1 MPFHKPPCHVSPPTR
16 PRHRG
21 GRVRAGLFSALLLL
35 GSTAAAQPATPP
47 AKPSALNNGS
57 AAEASAYYKKLA
69 KTLNFLTPATIES
82 KANMQ
87 ELLNYLGYSELSP
100 EVVEFEAPEKLMGGG
115 SNPPTASA
123 FPYCGK
129 SIELKSW
136 KGDSLNRPD
145 TAQGVTTSTTG
156 AGNLWTAE
164 CVGDKVRLKSSK
176 GDYLHRPDSNQGIT
190 TWHTGPGNDWTAEF
204 TNGKLMLKSWKGDYL
219 HRPDS
224 VQGVTTFNTGI
235 GNQWTVVE
243 RTSAPASA
251 FPYCGKSIELKSWK
265 GDSLNRPDTAQ
276 GVTTSTTGTGNLW
289 TAECVGDKVRL
300 KSSKGDYLHR
310 PDSAQGVTT
319 FNTGPGN
326 DWTAESTNGKL
337 MLKSSK
343 GDYLHRPDSAQGVTT
358 YFTGIG
364 NQWTVVE
371 PTSGGTTPPPR
382 KQGDILVSRF
392 FAPKIVNF
400 SVAPEK
406 RNIGWRRLVRINSR
420 PNSEAA
426 KHQVESAWILFN
438 HFTSPPVHSPY
449 GGTPPTEQLKDSPW
463 GKVKI
468 VTPGNMKN
476 GSVNTQVA
484 LVTRCTATKE
494 ECAEVDSI
502 YWVDFGPSDKGYKLS
517 YQLDAFFDA
526 GNLVAAGDTAGAA
539 PYFVPNG
546 CDTCHG
552 SLKGQAILNLLDTD
566 HWMDRLTDGDFPAL
580 ARPDAPAPLFDAG
593 KDTKSPQYAAA
604 FDIIRTLNREIADMQ
619 RRINNQSFQL
629 AATDKWL
636 QLHQSSVQP
645 EPDLIT
651 RAFEFA
657 NFNHPLHATR
667 KPTPTPLK
675 WTSKAEDKEL
685 VGLLN
690 KYCYR
695 CHGAIR
701 FDVFSKDMIADQTS
715 PMLDRIDPNPTQAK
729 VTGFQMPPDRSLPA
743 KDKQRLLD
751 LLDQLDQET
760 H

>member
-1 MPFHKPPCHVSPPTR
+1 M
-16 PRHRG
+16 
-21 GRVRAGLFSALLLL
+21 GLCSALLLL
-35 GSTAAAQPATPP
+35 GSTASAQPSAPD

-69 KTLNFLTPATIES
+69 RTLNFLTPETIES

-87 ELLNYLGYSELSP
+87 ELLNYLGYSELTP

-115 SNPPTASA
+115 SNPAAA

-145 TAQGVTTSTTG
+145 TAQGVTSASTGTG
-156 AGNLWTAE
+156 IIWAVE

-204 TNGKLMLKSWKGDYL
+204 TSGKLMLKSWKGDYL

-224 VQGVTTFNTGI
+224 AQGVTTWHTGI

-243 RTSAPASA
+243 RSGPNPPPASA
-251 FPYCGKSIELKSWK
+251 FAYCGKSIELKSWK

-276 GVTTSTTGTGNLW
+276 GVASASTGAGTLW

-300 KSSKGDYLHR
+300 KSSKGDYLNR
-310 PDSAQGVTT
+310 PDSPQGVTT
-319 FNTGPGN
+319 GNTGVGI
-326 DWTAESTNGKL
+326 DWKAESTNGKL
-337 MLKSSK
+337 MLKSWK
-343 GDYLHRPDSAQGVTT
+343 GDYLHRPDTAQGVTSWH
-358 YFTGIG
+358 TGIG

-371 PTSGGTTPPPR
+371 RTPPVR
-382 KQGDILVSRF
+382 QKGDILVSRF

-400 SVAPEK
+400 AVAPEK

-426 KHQVESAWILFN
+426 KHHVESAWILFN
-438 HFTSPPVHSPY
+438 HFTSPPVHSPF
-449 GGTPPTEQLKDSPW
+449 GGTL
-463 GKVKI
+463 
-468 VTPGNMKN
+468 PGNLKN
-476 GSVNTQVA
+476 SSVNTQVS
-484 LVTRCTATKE
+484 LVTHCTGTRE

-502 YWVDFGPSDKGYKLS
+502 YWVDFGPSANGYKLS

-604 FDIIRTLNREIADMQ
+604 FDILRTVNREIADQQ
-619 RRINNQSFQL
+619 RRVNNQSFQL

-636 QLHQSSVQP
+636 QLHQNSVQP
-645 EPDLIT
+645 EPDLLT
-651 RAFEFA
+651 RGFEFA
-657 NFNHPLHATR
+657 NLSHPLHRTR
-667 KPTPTPLK
+667 KPTPTPLT
-675 WTSKAEDKEL
+675 WSSKPQDKEL
-685 VGLLN
+685 LGLLN

-701 FDVFSKDMIADQTS
+701 FDVFSKDLIADQTS
-715 PMLDRIDPNPTQAK
+715 PMLDRIDPNPAQAK
-729 VTGFQMPPDRSLPA
+729 VIGFKMPPDRDLPA